1 MTKKRKASL
10 GLGALGQ
17 NDNAESQSEASF
29 VAAESHAL
37 ASAASV
43 LEKATDQKYMDVKK
57 KKKQI
62 LPLYIEPALHDALHT
77 LIFSERHKKATFQ
90 TLFMEGLDLA
100 LKERG
105 LPSVAELSSGE
116 KTLNL

>member
-10 GLGALGQ
+10 GLGSLGQ
-17 NDNAESQSEASF
+17 DDSIKNN
-29 VAAESHAL
+29 
-37 ASAASV
+37 
-43 LEKATDQKYMDVKK
+43 LETEEDTSKKSPTLQKPIHTEKEVIQEKTVSKK

-77 LIFSERHKKATFQ
+77 LVFSERHKKATFQ